1 MAVILDGASGVTH
14 NLESGCELES
24 WSWQGE
30 LDATWCDTVCLWLA
44 SGRWF
49 SPGTPVSSKNRTDW
63 VILDGAS
70 GVTHNLESEPMSV
83 FYQSM
88 LSTYKLAEKKN

>member
-1 MAVILDGASGVTH
+1 MA
-14 NLESGCELES
+14 
-24 WSWQGE
+24 
-30 LDATWCDTVCLWLA
+30 
-44 SGRWF
+44 
-49 SPGTPVSSKNRTDW
+49 

-88 LSTYKLAEKKN
+88 LSTYKLAEKKINRKLRKKC